1 VKVAIPIDIER
12 FKKEI
17 ELAESTQTFANQ
29 TALFEY
35 IANTTWG
42 KTAYKKPLTAAVLYL
57 RYKQEALIIKT
68 PKGKRGRAV
77 GATINRK
84 ARKDKLASNPKFKE
98 NIKLLKRDNPTA
110 IKTIDRL
117 AGGSLKA
124 AIRVNCLNCS
134 GGDKK
139 LAKTCAVIN
148 CAMYLFNPF
157 LKVGDESNEEET

>member
-1 VKVAIPIDIER
+1 MKVAIPIDIER

-68 PKGKRGRAV
+68 PKGKRGRATGTAV
-77 GATINRK
+77 NRT
-84 ARKDKLASNPKFKE
+84 ARKDKLANHPMFKE
-98 NIKLLKRDNPTA
+98 NIRLLKRNHPSLV
-110 IKTIDRL
+110 KTIDKL
-117 AGGSLKA
+117 AGGNLRATIKL
-124 AIRVNCLNCS
+124 NCLDCC

-139 LAKTCAVIN
+139 LASECNVTDCPWLL
-148 CAMYLFNPF
+148 YNPF
-157 LKVGDESNEEET
+157 LKCNKTTAGEDE

>member
-1 VKVAIPIDIER
+1 MKIAIPIDIER

-17 ELAESTQTFANQ
+17 ELAEASQTFPNQ

-35 IANTTWG
+35 IAGTQWG

-68 PKGKRGRAV
+68 PKGKRGRASGTV
-77 GATINRK
+77 VNRT
-84 ARKDKLASNPKFKE
+84 ARKDKLAANPKFKE

-139 LAKTCAVIN
+139 LAQTCAVIN

-157 LKVGDESNEEET
+157 LKCSQEDENNE